1 MEEKLIKNNLVQA
14 KKPEK
19 EATFKKREKKKETK
33 KRKVLKLDLM

>member
-19 EATFKKREKKKETK
+19 EATFKKREKKKRDKEK
-33 KRKVLKLDLM
+33 KST

>member
-19 EATFKKREKKKETK
+19 EATFKKREKKK
-33 KRKVLKLDLM
+33 KRQRKEKYLNWT